1 MLTPV
6 EMQGRELRQGRG
18 YQRKDVDEFLS
29 EINRDFE
36 TLYRENMELKD
47 KVNTL
52 SDGLKYY
59 KDLEKTLQKT
69 LVVAEKTAEETTK
82 VSEKKAA
89 LIISDAQLK
98 ANQIVQEA
106 NSYFD
111 KAQNNIKA
119 LIQQYESYRIQCKKL
134 ADANLELLNSD
145 AFKVDFEMVGL
156 SIPQFTMPKA
166 EIMHAID
173 AGEEM
178 KEEAAASDDISSL
191 LDQVLSE
198 SSQSQQLE
206 SKAESK
212 PADSNQT
219 ETKSSDSRI
228 ADSKLEDVK
237 LSADTNKSNT
247 NFTKELD
254 TELFEFFNLSDD

>member
-18 YQRKDVDEFLS
+18 YQKKDVDEFLS

-36 TLYRENMELKD
+36 TLYREYMELKD

-82 VSEKKAA
+82 VSEKKAS

-106 NSYFD
+106 NTYFD
-111 KAQNNIKA
+111 KAQSNIKS

-156 SIPQFTMPKA
+156 TMPHFTMPTA
-166 EIMHAID
+166 EIMHAD
-173 AGEEM
+173 DLGAEN
-178 KEEAAASDDISSL
+178 KEAA
-191 LDQVLSE
+191 V
-198 SSQSQQLE
+198 
-206 SKAESK
+206 ESK
-212 PADSNQT
+212 PVESKLVDSKPVDSKPEEVNLSGQ
-219 ETKSSDSRI
+219 TKS
-228 ADSKLEDVK
+228 V
-237 LSADTNKSNT
+237 TNT
-247 NFTKELD
+247 NLTKELD

>member
-111 KAQNNIKA
+111 KAQNNIKS

-156 SIPQFTMPKA
+156 SIPQFTMPNA
-166 EIMHAID
+166 EIMQT
-173 AGEEM
+173 
-178 KEEAAASDDISSL
+178 KS
-191 LDQVLSE
+191 
-198 SSQSQQLE
+198 LE
-206 SKAESK
+206 SKPLESNPLESNPMEAKLGEAK
-212 PADSNQT
+212 PGESTTALAKPSESNQMEEKPT
-219 ETKSSDSRI
+219 DSRI
-228 ADSKLEDVK
+228 ADSKLENTN
-237 LSADTNKSNT
+237 LSKEMIKSNT

-254 TELFEFFNLSDD
+254 TELFEFFNLNED